1 MSYKISFILS
11 MIFVSMFFF
20 FAGDV
25 ISIQFAY
32 SSLDSKS
39 ITISHLISKEETLSE
54 TFKKNIEEKFLVT
67 FKVLN
72 EEEPYFGDVVDFVI
86 STNYKTLVISSD
98 PITLSVQRSTVMGY
112 YQ

>member
-11 MIFVSMFFF
+11 MVFVAMFFF

-32 SSLDSKS
+32 SSLDAKS
-39 ITISHLISKEETLSE
+39 ISISHLISEEDTLPSDF
-54 TFKKNIEEKFLVT
+54 TNKIEEQFHVN

-72 EEEPYFGDVVDFVI
+72 EEEPLFGDVVEFVI
-86 STNYKTLVISSD
+86 STEYKTLVISKD
-98 PITLSVQRSTVMGY
+98 PITLSIQRSTIMGY
-112 YQ
+112 YR